1 MAHLVKRGK
10 YYHIR
15 WRKTVDGTQESAQ
28 FTLNT
33 RYKTIANQ
41 LLTELEKLE
50 SLGKI
55 DPYSPGFNPLTVLK
69 KDSNNLGC
77 NTMRDALN
85 IFLDSKKHLSAKTI
99 EAYEWAIEHFID
111 ANDLENVHPKNV
123 YQEHFEAIIFKSG
136 IKETTRHYY
145 YRHFRAFW
153 NYLLNKKIV
162 EVDYFKDIRSRIPKI
177 RENTRPKMITK
188 KELEKLFKT
197 FDDELER
204 KKKRKDFDSEK
215 VQYWF
220 KPIICLYIYA
230 GLRKHE
236 AAYDSELP
244 YSGLKGMN
252 LVFEDGELTYIY
264 LPPTKG
270 RKERE
275 IPMINELKKVM
286 NEYLSKRGHVSRND
300 YVFRYFGGRW
310 KGRPVSGQVVY
321 KEFKRYADEA
331 KIPGTRSLH
340 GMRHRAVTTW
350 IEAGF
355 STAEAAF
362 LSGHSSQRVT
372 EKYTHLTSKGLKE
385 KMDKL

>member
-15 WRKTVDGTQESAQ
+15 WRRTVDGSQESAQ

-33 RYKTIANQ
+33 RHKDIANK

-85 IFLDSKKHLSAKTI
+85 IFLDSKKHLSAQTV

-111 ANDLENVHPKNV
+111 ANELENVHPKNV
-123 YQEHFEAIIFKSG
+123 YQKHFEAIIFKAD
-136 IKETTRHYY
+136 IKISTRHYY
-145 YRHFRAFW
+145 FRHFRAFW
-153 NYLLNKKIV
+153 NFLLDKKIV
-162 EVDYFKDIRSRIPKI
+162 EENYFKDIRSRLPKK
-177 RENTRPKMITK
+177 RVNTRPKMITK
-188 KELEKLFKT
+188 KELTKLFET
-197 FDDELER
+197 FDSELER
-204 KKKRKDFDSEK
+204 KKKLADFDPDK

-220 KPIICLYIYA
+220 KPIICLYMYG

-236 AAYDSELP
+236 AAYNSDIP
-244 YSGLKGMN
+244 YSGLKGKN
-252 LVFEDGELTYIY
+252 LVFEDNELTYIY

-275 IPMINELKKVM
+275 IPVIKALKKHM
-286 NEYLSKRGHVSRND
+286 DDYLAKRGNVSRND

-321 KEFKRYADEA
+321 KEFKRYAKLA
-331 KIPGTRSLH
+331 GIPETRHLH

-355 STAEAAF
+355 STAEAGF
-362 LSGHSSQRVT
+362 LSGHSSLRVT

-385 KMDKL
+385 KMDNL